1 MHASSDVMLCWHGK
15 MTCNPLSTPVILSN
29 LRKTALTMKLCLALR
44 EQRLS
49 PVVTVHGLA
58 SPAVLVMV
66 VVVV

>member
-1 MHASSDVMLCWHGK
+1 
-15 MTCNPLSTPVILSN
+15 
-29 LRKTALTMKLCLALR
+29 MKLCLALR